1 MHDATWRSSFGGTGF
16 IKRAVLTVAINLPH
30 SVAKKIYENIQAGM
44 PVICYNLAGTE
55 KGTSATPPPAQVPAE
70 VPPTQAPA
78 EVPTQAPAEVPT
90 QAPAEIPTQAPA
102 VSETQAP
109 APPETTAPAGPGS
122 DTGAWWRRLWP
133 RLRKSDRIRI

>member
-1 MHDATWRSSFGGTGF
+1 MPFNGGIGMHDATWRSSFGGTIYKTGGSHGC
-16 IKRAVLTVAINLPH
+16 INLPH

-55 KGTSATPPPAQVPAE
+55 KGTSATPPPA
-70 VPPTQAPA
+70 

-102 VSETQAP
+102 VPETQAP

-122 DTGAWWRRLWP
+122 DTGHGGGASGP
-133 RLRKSDRIRI
+133 GSEIR